1 MLEQARQDNAE
12 AMFSGHDIPAEK
24 AAAMQRFVQEVL
36 QACRKKRNPLQ
47 RFADRWFHIW
57 Y

>member
-1 MLEQARQDNAE
+1 
-12 AMFSGHDIPAEK
+12 
-24 AAAMQRFVQEVL
+24 MQRFVQEVL

-47 RFADRWFHIW
+47 RFADRWIRIW